1 MSGESKLET
10 LGNNA
15 GVNGRTGGA
24 KGPAVLR
31 RGLLLPPFQPGEG
44 FQGRMGEFRIG
55 RGRDGRRGLW
65 MPLRGK
71 KTRKSNTSRMLS
83 AEARVLLAVP
93 TPRTLWRAAQCRGG
107 ANRRR

>member
-31 RGLLLPPFQPGEG
+31 RGLLLTPFQPGEG

-55 RGRDGRRGLW
+55 RGRDGRWGLW
-65 MPLRGK
+65 M
-71 KTRKSNTSRMLS
+71 
-83 AEARVLLAVP
+83 
-93 TPRTLWRAAQCRGG
+93 
-107 ANRRR
+107 